1 MPFPNTLRT
10 TAWRQVVSTLVLAAA
25 AGALAA
31 SLHVPLPWM
40 IGPLFAVAGARMCDI
55 DLRPL
60 PGGRQS
66 GQWAIGAA
74 LGLYFSPEV
83 VAQLGLHAPL
93 VLAAALGS
101 LAVGMVC
108 ALIMRR
114 LGGVD
119 AATAFFAALPGGAS
133 EMANLADR
141 HGGAVDRIAAAHAL
155 RVMLVVSLLPFAL
168 TFAGVQG
175 SDLYVPLVREVD
187 ARTFPLL
194 VGASLLGV
202 AAFKLLRIANAW
214 VLGPLLGVAV
224 ATLAGVPL
232 SALPAWVVNG
242 GQLLIGCALGC
253 RFSRAFFRA
262 APRFMA
268 VAALHGGRRADR
280 GAVDRAVLRAGRAAR
295 PVVHGAPAH
304 AVARHRARRRV
315 RDVHHR
321 QGAAT
326 RRAAG
331 HGVPCAACGGA
342 DGGRAVELRP
352 VPPRHRSLSGVRPAR
367 PRPAE
372 RRAASPQPR
381 APSSSVG

>member
-1 MPFPNTLRT
+1 MPFPKTLRT

-268 VAALHGGRRADR
+268 VAALI
-280 GAVDRAVLRAGRAAR
+280 AVLSIVLSFALAALLGQWSTVPLPTLSLATAPGGVSEMCITAKVLQLGVPLVTVCHVLR
-295 PVVHGAPAH
+295 VVVLTVGAQWSFGLF
-304 AVARHRARRRV
+304 RRV
-315 RDVHHR
+315 I
-321 QGAAT
+321 AA
-326 RRAAG
+326 
-331 HGVPCAACGGA
+331 
-342 DGGRAVELRP
+342 
-352 VPPRHRSLSGVRPAR
+352 
-367 PRPAE
+367 
-372 RRAASPQPR
+372 
-381 APSSSVG
+381 